1 MADEE
6 ITSLE
11 SDSEGT
17 EQVDSSSVEA
27 ALDNAVVVG
36 EGGDGGGVGSVESSG
51 DDCPECKSGSP
62 AWMATFADMA
72 TLLMAFFVLIL
83 SFSDTEV
90 PRFEYINGSIEFAF
104 GVKKLIPKIEI
115 PKARS
120 LITETFTPNEA
131 APTVL
136 EDPRQRELDRS
147 AENLI
152 RRTETSPER
161 FVEDLENTKIA
172 LSDQIASGLVTVT
185 TDGAQI
191 IVKVNNS
198 DVAGSEF
205 GNGEDSEGT
214 ASQVLIETAAIV
226 AEVQSTT
233 TQEIGIYLSDV
244 DGPEEI
250 ENDEE
255 LIYAA
260 QVNEERLNNRFEN
273 IKANLNAEINNGL
286 LEVEKEGEEVVIRI
300 ASQGSFNSGSAEVAQ
315 SFTAT
320 LDQVG
325 ETINQESGSVRIEGH
340 TDNIPV
346 AFSDRYNSNWDLSAA
361 RAASVAAYLTSSAEL
376 SDERVEVLG
385 FADTLPLA
393 SNDSSEGRS
402 RNRRIEIRIAN

>member
-6 ITSLE
+6 ITSE
-11 SDSEGT
+11 DAKSEVAD
-17 EQVDSSSVEA
+17 EVDSSALEA
-27 ALDNAVVVG
+27 AAAAAS
-36 EGGDGGGVGSVESSG
+36 EGGDGVGSTAASAEE
-51 DDCPECKSGSP
+51 CPECKTGSP

-83 SFSDTEV
+83 SFSDTEI
-90 PRFEYINGSIEFAF
+90 PRFEYINGSIQFAF

-120 LITETFTPNEA
+120 LITENFTPNEA
-131 APTVL
+131 APTVI
-136 EDPRQRELDRS
+136 ENPRQRELDRD
-147 AENLI
+147 AEELI
-152 RRTETSPER
+152 RRTQTSPER
-161 FVEDLENTKIA
+161 FMEELESTKIA

-191 IVKVNNS
+191 IVKVNNN
-198 DVAGSEF
+198 DVSGSEF
-205 GNGEDSEGT
+205 GSGEDSEGT
-214 ASQVLIETAAIV
+214 ASQVLIDTAAIV

-233 TQEIGIYLSDV
+233 TREIGIYLSDV
-244 DGPEEI
+244 EGPEEV
-250 ENDEE
+250 ESDED

-260 QVNEERLNNRFEN
+260 QVNEDRLNNRFEN

-286 LEVEKEGEEVVIRI
+286 LEVEKEGDEVVIRI
-300 ASQGSFNSGSAEVAQ
+300 ASQGSFTSGSAEVAQ

-325 ETINQESGSVRIEGH
+325 ETINQESGNVRIEGH

-346 AFSDRYNSNWDLSAA
+346 AFSDRFTSNWDLSAA
-361 RAASVAAYLTSSAEL
+361 RAASVAAYLTNSAQL
-376 SDERVEVLG
+376 SNERVQVLG

>member
-6 ITSLE
+6 ITSE
-11 SDSEGT
+11 DAKNEVAD
-17 EQVDSSSVEA
+17 EVDSSALEA
-27 ALDNAVVVG
+27 AADGAAAAS
-36 EGGDGGGVGSVESSG
+36 EGGGVGSTAASAE
-51 DDCPECKSGSP
+51 DCPECKTGSP

-83 SFSDTEV
+83 SFSDTEI
-90 PRFEYINGSIEFAF
+90 PRFEYINGSIQFAF

-120 LITETFTPNEA
+120 LITENFTPNEA
-131 APTVL
+131 APTVI
-136 EDPRQRELDRS
+136 ENPRQRELDRD
-147 AENLI
+147 AEELI
-152 RRTETSPER
+152 RRTQTSPER
-161 FVEDLENTKIA
+161 FMEELESTKLA

-191 IVKVNNS
+191 IVKVNNN
-198 DVAGSEF
+198 DVSGSEF
-205 GNGEDSEGT
+205 GSGEDSEGT
-214 ASQVLIETAAIV
+214 ASQVLIDTAAIV

-233 TQEIGIYLSDV
+233 TREIGIYLSDV
-244 DGPEEI
+244 EGPEEV
-250 ENDEE
+250 ESDED

-260 QVNEERLNNRFEN
+260 QVNEDRLNNRFEN

-286 LEVEKEGEEVVIRI
+286 LEVEKEGDEVVIRI
-300 ASQGSFNSGSAEVAQ
+300 ASQGSFTSGSAEVAQ

-325 ETINQESGSVRIEGH
+325 ETINQESGNVRIEGH

-346 AFSDRYNSNWDLSAA
+346 AFSDRFTSNWDLSAA
-361 RAASVAAYLTSSAEL
+361 RAASVAAYLTNSAQL
-376 SDERVEVLG
+376 SNERVQVLG